1 MSEPGEQAGGVSQVV
16 LIGPPGVGK
25 TTAGARL
32 AEALG
37 TAFRDT
43 DADVEALAAKP
54 VSDVFIE
61 DGEEAFRE
69 LERQA
74 ALDALAEH
82 EGVLALGSGAV
93 LDERVQRA
101 LAEGT
106 ARTVVY
112 LEADFGTVAK
122 RAGLERPRVVLP
134 GNPRGRL
141 KTMLA
146 ERHRLYGS
154 LATITV
160 QADDAE
166 NAEDLAAQIAARL
179 RAEER
184 PRAEERQRI
193 EERPRAEADP
203 R

>member
-1 MSEPGEQAGGVSQVV
+1 MSEPAGAAASQETLHQVV

-43 DADVEALAAKP
+43 DADVETLADKP
-54 VSDVFIE
+54 VSDIFVE
-61 DGEEAFRE
+61 DGEEVFRE
-69 LERQA
+69 LEGQA
-74 ALDALAEH
+74 ALNALAEH
-82 EGVLALGSGAV
+82 DGVLALGSGAV
-93 LDERVQRA
+93 LDERVQQA
-101 LAEGT
+101 LAAGTAPTTPT

-112 LEADFGTVAK
+112 LEADFSTVAK

-141 KTMLA
+141 RTMLA

-154 LATITV
+154 LASITV

-166 NAEDLAAQIAARL
+166 NPEDLAAQIAARL
-179 RAEER
+179 RAEAG
-184 PRAEERQRI
+184 PR
-193 EERPRAEADP
+193 
-203 R
+203 

>member
-1 MSEPGEQAGGVSQVV
+1 VSEPGEQASSVNQVV

-25 TTAGARL
+25 TTAGAKL

-37 TAFRDT
+37 TTFRDT
-43 DADVEALAAKP
+43 DADVETLAAKP
-54 VSDVFIE
+54 VSDIFIE

-69 LERQA
+69 LEGQA
-74 ALDALAEH
+74 AVKALAEH
-82 EGVLALGSGAV
+82 DGVLALGSGAV

-101 LAEGT
+101 LANG
-106 ARTVVY
+106 TVVY

-122 RAGLERPRVVLP
+122 RAGLDRPRVVLP

-141 KTMLA
+141 KIMLA

-166 NAEDLAAQIAARL
+166 NAEDLAALILARIQAA
-179 RAEER
+179 
-184 PRAEERQRI
+184 
-193 EERPRAEADP
+193 ADT